1 MNKNWKQIIVND
13 PIAGI
18 RAEMYQ
24 LQQRL
29 ESGKLV
35 TAIVKPYVNGDEWFA
50 IVSWGTTAAPVGP
63 NPKQIDQR
71 FKSLEDAQAWS
82 ETLVREVQPATRGQ
96 YAMKMKMEALLV
108 A

>member
-1 MNKNWKQIIVND
+1 MNKNWKRVVVSD
-13 PIAGI
+13 PLAGV

-35 TAIVKPYVNGDEWFA
+35 TATVKPYVDGDEWFA
-50 IVSWGTTAAPVGP
+50 IVSWGTPAAPVGS

-71 FKSLEDAQAWS
+71 FKSLEDAKTWS
-82 ETLVREVQPATRGQ
+82 ETLIREVQPATRGQ
-96 YAMKMKMEALLV
+96 GAMNRKLDEVSAV
-108 A
+108 